1 MKKNIIAILALFLT
15 AACGN
20 KNETPDR
27 DLLVDSIEVME
38 QGLANFSVNADIDK
52 ANHMVALYSL
62 FANSFPDDSLAPIYM
77 LRAAEIGIN
86 IGNFETSIATLDS
99 IMELYPGYEDIP
111 LCQFMKGS
119 AYEQNQQYDLA
130 REAYTEFVEKYPD
143 HVLAPDTR
151 KMLPYIGLTPEE
163 QLEAIMN
170 SKK

>member
-1 MKKNIIAILALFLT
+1 MKKITIVAVAVVLMT
-15 AACGN
+15 ACGS
-20 KNETPDR
+20 KNEIPDR

-38 QGLANFSVNADIDK
+38 KGLANFSVNADMEK

-77 LRAAEIGIN
+77 FRAAEIGIN
-86 IGNFETSIATLDS
+86 TGNFEASIATLDS
-99 IMELYPGYEDIP
+99 IMELYPGYEDIA

>member
-1 MKKNIIAILALFLT
+1 
-15 AACGN
+15 
-20 KNETPDR
+20 
-27 DLLVDSIEVME
+27 
-38 QGLANFSVNADIDK
+38 
-52 ANHMVALYSL
+52 
-62 FANSFPDDSLAPIYM
+62 
-77 LRAAEIGIN
+77 
-86 IGNFETSIATLDS
+86 
-99 IMELYPGYEDIP
+99 
-111 LCQFMKGS
+111 MKGS